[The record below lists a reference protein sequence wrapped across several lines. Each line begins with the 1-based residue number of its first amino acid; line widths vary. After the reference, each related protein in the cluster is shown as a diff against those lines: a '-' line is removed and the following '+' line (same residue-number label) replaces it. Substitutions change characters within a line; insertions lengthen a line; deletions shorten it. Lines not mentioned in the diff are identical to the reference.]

1 MVAGVALLIQ
11 NAMGGM
17 QAWQYTL
24 NDVLTVKDILLATA
38 SETAPNLRDNDP
50 THSPI
55 LTRGGKD
62 IQEGYGMLN
71 PLTALQLT
79 TNLQSGNYS
88 NTQCL
93 FAPNDTLANLAENSI
108 NSYDFAVNY
117 SMSKQYYYNLEL
129 TMDPTIDADLYVY
142 SPATTTYGEPV
153 LLYESINAT
162 LGQTEEILNL
172 NSSKYSNLFIVVK
185 AIAGHGNVTLNIAAI
200 LEITP
205 PFNPQMYSP
214 SAYSFQNAHI
224 TITSNAQDAHTMIY
238 YCALIMTHIGSLGLP
253 VAPYN
258 QTIEVLPYNLTTV
271 WNVSSIEDGWYDAF
285 LRFYNGNNIT
295 VDSQSI
301 QIAVDVHPPAYLHIV
316 LPLREPVYGEQ

>member
-1 MVAGVALLIQ
+1 MLRAYNITVLSISLNFESAQAISLADQIAQSGVVVVCAAGNDGSSDYNSNGFYTAGNNAGSIYSAPGSSDYAICAGAIARNNSVTSYSSQGGLSYTGNTIKPDIVAPGGEWSNQNDINTPLVLAQNNANLFLSEDQYTGAVTSLPNYNLNATSFWVGTSFAAPMVAGVALLIQ

-129 TMDPTIDADLYVY
+129 TMDPTIQC
-142 SPATTTYGEPV
+142 GF
-153 LLYESINAT
+153 IR
-162 LGQTEEILNL
+162 
-172 NSSKYSNLFIVVK
+172 LFSC
-185 AIAGHGNVTLNIAAI
+185 N
-200 LEITP
+200 
-205 PFNPQMYSP
+205 
-214 SAYSFQNAHI
+214 
-224 TITSNAQDAHTMIY
+224 
-238 YCALIMTHIGSLGLP
+238 
-253 VAPYN
+253 
-258 QTIEVLPYNLTTV
+258 YNLWRTGIT
-271 WNVSSIEDGWYDAF
+271 
-285 LRFYNGNNIT
+285 LR
-295 VDSQSI
+295 
-301 QIAVDVHPPAYLHIV
+301 
-316 LPLREPVYGEQ
+316 VY